1 MVGAVLYDFFARQ
14 IYVLSAFSSCES
26 SSVLL
31 RLLCHR
37 KSQHDVSVFNGS
49 YYFSATNARNA
60 IAAFNSENAK
70 PEEAA
75 LD

>member
-1 MVGAVLYDFFARQ
+1 MHKIGNTNSALVL
-14 IYVLSAFSSCES
+14 
-26 SSVLL
+26 
-31 RLLCHR
+31 R
-37 KSQHDVSVFNGS
+37 KPHNPNPHKVFLPLVKDEK
-49 YYFSATNARNA
+49 YARNA